1 VRRAGRARE
10 RRRGPVRPWVTIVRM
25 AMPSRFPLPGRAL
38 RVAAAPVPALAGKLV
53 EKTVDLALPDGARA
67 GAN

>member
-1 VRRAGRARE
+1 
-10 RRRGPVRPWVTIVRM
+10 M

-53 EKTVDLALPDGARA
+53 EKTVDLAVPDGARA